1 MALPAPVPGVPVA
14 VTGASSGIGEAL
26 AGELAARGH
35 DVLLVAR
42 REERLRTLAEELRLL
57 HGVTAEVRAAD
68 LAAAEDRDEL
78 AAELAERELAGLCN
92 NAGIGSYGPYLDT
105 DPDHV
110 AGMIA
115 VNTVALNALT
125 AAVLPGMARRGAGA
139 VLNVAS
145 ILGHGP
151 QPLNAAYA
159 ATKAFAIALSEAVH
173 AELAGSGVSVSVLS
187 PGPVRTDIYGPSS
200 AETLEDIGPGFIWQE
215 PEDVA
220 RAGVELM
227 ERGGAHGRPGPDQRA
242 GRDRVALPAADR
254 QPPRAAGGRRR
265 AARAAATVAFLS
277 WDRRKYVDD
286 SAPWGESG
294 RSAAF
299 DVVGHLGVRRSAVR
313 RNGGEAAP
321 GTGIRLEP
329 GGGAG
334 LALNALQECGTDPR
348 GRALRLG
355 GHGRRGI
362 AHEPLDGGDHG
373 GRLLG

>member
-42 REERLRTLAEELRLL
+42 REERLRALAERLRLL

-68 LAAAEDRDEL
+68 LAAPADRDAV
-78 AAELAERELAGLCN
+78 AAELAERDLAGLSN
-92 NAGIGSYGPYLDT
+92 NAGIGSYGAYLDA
-105 DPDHV
+105 DPEHV

-115 VNTVALNALT
+115 DNAVALNALT
-125 AAVLPGMARRGAGA
+125 AAVLPGMVRRGAGG

-173 AELAGSGVSVSVLS
+173 AELAGTGVSVSVLS

-200 AETLEDIGPGFIWQE
+200 AETLEDIGPSFIWQE
-215 PEDVA
+215 PEAVA

-227 ERGGAHGRPGPDQRA
+227 ERGGRTAVPGLFNALAATGSRFLPRTVSLPVQRA
-242 GRDRVALPAADR
+242 VGAALPEL
-254 QPPRAAGGRRR
+254 RRR
-265 AARAAATVAFLS
+265 LPF
-277 WDRRKYVDD
+277 
-286 SAPWGESG
+286 
-294 RSAAF
+294 
-299 DVVGHLGVRRSAVR
+299 
-313 RNGGEAAP
+313 
-321 GTGIRLEP
+321 
-329 GGGAG
+329 
-334 LALNALQECGTDPR
+334 
-348 GRALRLG
+348 
-355 GHGRRGI
+355 
-362 AHEPLDGGDHG
+362 
-373 GRLLG
+373 